1 MTDFSPEERRQ
12 FARLVDESAIRSVVA
27 RYANSL
33 DWMNWPV
40 QESLIWE
47 DARIDFGDAFRGDRA
62 AFMPFVKALEES
74 YVRRMHMFGEPRIQQ
89 DGDDAQVEVAS
100 VTHVRAL
107 ATPGRMDNVVYG
119 RYLLG
124 LQKRKGEWRLSSLFY
139 MLNHVASATTTES
152 DAGPLNS
159 AENTSMAHPQAPKF

>member
-1 MTDFSPEERRQ
+1 MTSLNNDERRQ
-12 FARLVDESAIRSVVA
+12 LARLLDESAIRAVVA

-40 QESLIWE
+40 QESLFWE

-74 YVRRMHMFGEPRIQQ
+74 YARRMHMFGEPRIQLE
-89 DGDDAQVEVAS
+89 GSDAQVEVAS

-107 ATPGRMDNVVYG
+107 SGEGRTDNAVYG

-124 LQKRKGEWRLSSLFY
+124 LQKRGTEWRLSSLYY
-139 MLNHVASATTTES
+139 MLNHVASATTRES

-159 AENTSMAHPQAPKF
+159 ADNTCMTHPKAPRF